1 MDAPHACAFLNAA
14 SPIGSAARSASSWWD
29 RRLWDRACP
38 GCWCPAVS
46 AGRGVVMP
54 WPWSAR
60 NRRCGTPRRF
70 RWPSSA
76 LPVGGTVACLAFTGQ
91 LVSQVASAPLSATVS
106 LCYWALSRSLWRSPP
121 GRTRSPA
128 PGRQDRRHHLHGSR
142 HYRTD
147 VMAALG
153 QGPRLAG
160 DRRRA
165 VPGRRRD
172 FPPRRASYG
181 QVGSSAG
188 SGD

>member
-76 LPVGGTVACLAFTGQ
+76 LPVGGPWPVWH
-91 LVSQVASAPLSATVS
+91 SPASSFP
-106 LCYWALSRSLWRSPP
+106 
-121 GRTRSPA
+121 RSPA
-128 PGRQDRRHHLHGSR
+128 PRSLPLWACAIGRFPDRCGGHHLGVRARPHPAGKIGA
-142 HYRTD
+142 TTCM
-147 VMAALG
+147 V
-153 QGPRLAG
+153 LAITVLTSW
-160 DRRRA
+160 RRSVK
-165 VPGRRRD
+165 VPGWLAIADALCLADVAISRRGG
-172 FPPRRASYG
+172 RATAR
-181 QVGSSAG
+181 SAAQPG
-188 SGD
+188 RAM